1 MNSSFTTHYIK
12 DLATSPVPVVPAA
25 PATQPTP
32 KKQNLQSLV
41 ASLNQ
46 PLSHSETR
54 NTLHTLELIECDK
67 VTLSAAEDLEDR
79 EEYALKRAVIGK
91 IVVGLYAEA
100 LNTYLA
106 EAGEVEAEA
115 EWWADIERSRQN
127 VTYYFVQCE
136 CR

>member
-1 MNSSFTTHYIK
+1 MKSSFTTHYIK
-12 DLATSPVPVVPAA
+12 DLATSAVPVVSAA
-25 PATQPTP
+25 QPTL

-41 ASLNQ
+41 TSLNQ

-54 NTLHTLELIECDK
+54 NTLHALELIECDEI
-67 VTLSAAEDLEDR
+67 TFSAAEEGR

-100 LNTYLA
+100 LDTYLA

-115 EWWADIERSRQN
+115 EWWTDIERSRQN
-127 VTYYFVQCE
+127 VTYYFIQCE